1 MMKYNQ
7 SCKEIFAYKI
17 NAKLLDRKDIDYYFD
32 ISTSSKTII
41 EKKPNWTITF
51 LPINTKKHF
60 ISLYVND
67 INVVWLR

>member
-1 MMKYNQ
+1 MKG
-7 SCKEIFAYKI
+7 EATIM
-17 NAKLLDRKDIDYYFD
+17 
-32 ISTSSKTII
+32 ISLNGWRMLHFESY
-41 EKKPNWTITF
+41 PNWTITF